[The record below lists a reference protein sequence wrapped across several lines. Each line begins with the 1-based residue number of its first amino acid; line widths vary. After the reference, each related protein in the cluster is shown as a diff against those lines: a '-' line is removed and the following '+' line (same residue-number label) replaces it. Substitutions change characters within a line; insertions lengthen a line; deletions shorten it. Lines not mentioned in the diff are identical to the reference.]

1 MAFEDSLRNDIND
14 YVNGHL
20 ASRAWHVGRFSF
32 IKDQDLRQR
41 LADEFI
47 SARYIYKLL
56 EGMAADSWLL
66 RAQIR
71 IQVLSYAS
79 IYEAVLH
86 HLLFEVGKN
95 LPEVEKLCEYKTK
108 RKISIP
114 SHKLE
119 KIAKALEHDGKK
131 IIPTYET
138 NARTDET
145 KVRFDE
151 KAKCACS
158 LGLISE
164 SIKDDVIKLYEAR
177 NAIHI
182 HAEIRKDLNYEINL
196 SRIAYL
202 RMEPFI
208 DHLKASIAGYEKK
221 VCDYERSVEMKNAS
235 VFNFFATEPS
245 HPKGY
250 GVNV

>member
-1 MAFEDSLRNDIND
+1 MAFEESLKNSIDT

-20 ASRAWHVGRFSF
+20 ASRDWHLERFDF
-32 IKDQDLRQR
+32 IRDVELKER

-56 EGMAADSWLL
+56 EGMAADGWLL

-86 HLLFEVGKN
+86 HLLFEIGKS
-95 LPEVEKLCEYKTK
+95 LPEVKKLREYKANK
-108 RKISIP
+108 KISIP
-114 SHKLE
+114 AEKLKKLA
-119 KIAKALEHDGKK
+119 KILEHDSKK
-131 IIPTYET
+131 IIPTYEGIAK
-138 NARTDET
+138 NDET

-151 KAKCACS
+151 KAKCAHK
-158 LGLISE
+158 LGLVSE
-164 SIKDDVIKLYEAR
+164 SIRDDIIEFYEAR

-182 HAEIRKDLNYEINL
+182 HAEIRKDLNYEIQL
-196 SRIAYL
+196 SRKAYF

-208 DHLKASIAGYEKK
+208 EGLKNTIISYERRVHNHEKK
-221 VCDYERSVEMKNAS
+221 ILIQNTKKYTYISQNQRKFTIIDKS
-235 VFNFFATEPS
+235 
-245 HPKGY
+245 
-250 GVNV
+250 